1 MKKVS
6 KRGGFSDR
14 NGIKPENVEIQ
25 LHDFDKRTR
34 VQLQNMISK
43 FYSEVYGHDLYHGRT
58 YIQEFIRFVL
68 GTVYSETIDT
78 RKTYDDDPII
88 EMINDTLL
96 NGDYDE
102 VLTLVEALVQYWDSY
117 LKENVGYQYYDE
129 YGNTYL
135 TSSLYEDANVY
146 FEREYVGYRF
156 VDGIIVPIS
165 NSYEIETINESLKN
179 GYKPVYDHIS
189 KANKLLADREK
200 PDYENSIKE
209 SISAVEAICEIITG
223 INGGEATLGNMLKKL
238 ECKGVEIHKGL
249 KSAFNILYGYTS
261 DANGIR
267 HAGDIGGPSSTF
279 EEAKF
284 MLIAC
289 CAFVN
294 YLTAICAD

>member
-43 FYSEVYGHDLYHGRT
+43 FYSEVYGPDLYYGRPH
-58 YIQEFIRFVL
+58 IQEFIQFVL

-78 RKTYDDDPII
+78 RRKYDDDPII
-88 EMINDTLL
+88 KMINETIL
-96 NGDYDE
+96 NGDYDD

-129 YGNTYL
+129 YRNTYL

-165 NSYEIETINESLKN
+165 NSYEVETINESLKN
-179 GYKPVYDHIS
+179 GCKPVYDHIS

-223 INGGEATLGNMLKKL
+223 IKGKEATLGNMLKKL
-238 ECKGVEIHKGL
+238 EENGVEIHKGL